1 MSATDLSGLNAGY
14 VAQLLEDYLESPGSV
29 PEEWR
34 AVFEADP
41 HAALAA
47 LPGLARLLGQ
57 PEPGNG
63 KPAPEAATAGAALTP
78 APAPPSAPPAPLAA
92 GTAPGTAAVT
102 AAAADETL
110 LGGVAAAMAL
120 VKAYR
125 MHGHLAARLDPL
137 GSEPPGDPALD
148 ESSLVPALTPE
159 LQARIPASLLRLY
172 VPGET
177 LLEALPRLREVYT
190 GSSAYEIEHISD
202 HAERVWLRQAIESG
216 RFRTPLAREERI
228 ALLRRLSQAEGFE
241 QYLRRSFLGQKQFSI
256 EGLESLVPM
265 LDTAIELAAAG
276 GAHEVVIGMAHRGRL
291 NALVH
296 TVGRSYESIL
306 REFEGER
313 SIDALVRDPEGGT
326 GDVKY
331 HLPASGSRVTAAGE
345 IEVTIV
351 PNPSH
356 LEAAGPVVEGRARAE
371 QTDRSGGAGLHDP
384 SVALPVLIHGDAAFP
399 GQGVV
404 AETLNLQSL
413 EGYATGGTLHLITNN
428 QVGYTTDPAESRSTR
443 YSSDLAKGFDIPIVH
458 VNADDPEA
466 ALASVRLALAY
477 RDEFGH
483 DFVIDLVGY
492 RRFGHNE
499 QDDASYTQPL
509 MVERI
514 QQQRTVRDL
523 YAERLVDDGVIGA
536 DEAQSYV
543 DEVTHTLRSAHERLR
558 SLIGQAEP
566 PPPPPRPAPVVTTGD
581 AVVTAVPS
589 ERLLQLNEQLLAV
602 PEGFTLNPKL
612 ARQLERRR
620 DTVVEGG
627 IDWGQAEALA
637 YGSLLEEGIPV
648 RLSGQDAER
657 GTFAH
662 RHLMFHDPDTGE
674 RYAPIQHLPGA
685 GASFEVYN
693 SPLSE
698 YAALGFEYG
707 YSVAAP
713 DALVLWE
720 AQFGDF
726 VNGAQIV
733 IDQFLVAGRSK
744 WGQTSRLT
752 LLLPH
757 GYEGNGPE
765 HSSARLERF
774 LQQGAQDN
782 IRIANCTTAAQ
793 FFHLLR
799 RQALDATA
807 RPLIVMTP
815 KGLLRL
821 RQASST
827 LADLAAGRFQ
837 PVLDD
842 PLTGSGSRSWRRPPA
857 RALQRQGLL
866 RHRGPRR
873 AATGD
878 RRRGG
883 QARAA
888 LPVPG
893 RGCRRARLLLPGS
906 PGDRLGPGGAA
917 EHGRV
922 AVDPAPPRRRR
933 TGELP
938 GLRCHVRG
946 QAVACRPQRGLPDRA
961 PARTG
966 PHRPGRPPRRAG
978 PVLRARPRH
987 AGREISWSASSCP
1000 WPGLSPAAAAA
1011 DATRGPCLRAAW
1023 SSWRRCLGGSLRQ
1036 APKSIQPIA
1045 TGLLGIRVRRGD
1057 MHLSSHTRRPVR
1069 KIVRIG
1075 SKARPCRAFAVG

>member
-1 MSATDLSGLNAGY
+1 MSTSDLTGLNTGY
-14 VAQLLEDYLESPGSV
+14 VAQLLEDYLDAPASV
-29 PEEWR
+29 APEWR
-34 AVFEADP
+34 ELFERDPASAVAS
-41 HAALAA
+41 
-47 LPGLARLLGQ
+47 LPGLARLLK
-57 PEPGNG
+57 GNG
-63 KPAPEAATAGAALTP
+63 NGSAG
-78 APAPPSAPPAPLAA
+78 SAPPALLPVAPALAPIPS
-92 GTAPGTAAVT
+92 APDPPASPVVQPASPAPEEAALAEGAADEV
-102 AAAADETL
+102 AAADGAPARLPVAVEPDEIL

-137 GSEPPGDPALD
+137 GSEPMGDPALD
-148 ESSLVPALTPE
+148 ESRLVPSLTPE

-190 GSSAYEIEHISD
+190 GSIAYEIEHISD

-216 RFRTPLAREERI
+216 RYNRPLPDEDRI
-228 ALLRRLSQAEGFE
+228 TLLRRLSQAEGFE
-241 QYLRRSFLGQKQFSI
+241 QYLRRSFLGQKQFSL
-256 EGLESLVPM
+256 EGLDSLVPM
-265 LDTAIELAAAG
+265 LDEAIELAARG

-313 SIDALVRDPEGGT
+313 SIDALVVDPEGGT

-331 HLPASGSRVTAAGE
+331 HLPASGTRMTGAGE

-356 LEAAGPVVEGRARAE
+356 LEAEGPVVEGRARAE
-371 QTDRSGGAGLHDP
+371 QTDRSSGAGLHDP
-384 SVALPVLIHGDAAFP
+384 SVALPLLIHGDAAFP

-428 QVGYTTDPAESRSTR
+428 QVGYTTDPTESRSTR
-443 YSSDLAKGFDIPIVH
+443 YSSDLAKGFDVPIVH

-466 ALASVRLALAY
+466 ALSSIRLALAY
-477 RDEFGH
+477 RAEFGH
-483 DFVIDLVGY
+483 DFVVDLVGY

-514 QQQRTVRDL
+514 DHQPTVRDV
-523 YAERLVDDGVIGA
+523 YAARLERDGVLTA
-536 DEAQSYV
+536 EQAQDYV
-543 DEVTHTLRSAHERLR
+543 AEVTQTLRTAHERLR
-558 SLIGQAEP
+558 SAIGQSAPPPRVASAEP
-566 PPPPPRPAPVVTTGD
+566 PPVANTGD
-581 AVVTAVPS
+581 AVVTAVAA
-589 ERLLQLNEQLLAV
+589 ERLETLNRQLIEV
-602 PEGFTLNPKL
+602 PDGFTVNAKL
-612 ARQLERRR
+612 AKQLERRL
-620 DTVVEGG
+620 TTIAEGG
-627 IDWGQAEALA
+627 IDWGQAEALGYA
-637 YGSLLEEGIPV
+637 SLLEEGIPV

-657 GTFAH
+657 GTFGH
-662 RHLMFHDPDTGE
+662 RHLMFHDPNTGE
-674 RYAPIQHLPGA
+674 TYAPIQHLPGA
-685 GASFEVYN
+685 NASVEIYN

-782 IRIANCTTAAQ
+782 IRIANCTTSAQ

-807 RPLIVMTP
+807 RPLVVMTP

-821 RQASST
+821 RAASAT
-827 LADLAAGRFQ
+827 LAELAEGGFQ
-837 PVLDD
+837 PVIDDPGADHARVRRLVLCSGKVYYDIAAHEERPHAGEVAVARLEQLYPFPVAAVEGVIASYPLLQEIVWAQEEPQNMGAWRSIRHRLDD
-842 PLTGSGSRSWRRPPA
+842 AA
-857 RALQRQGLL
+857 RASSAVPGVAYVGR
-866 RHRGPRR
+866 PWR
-873 AATGD
+873 AAPSEGYPTAHQREQD
-878 RRRGG
+878 RIV
-883 QARAA
+883 RAA
-888 LPVPG
+888 LG
-893 RGCRRARLLLPGS
+893 
-906 PGDRLGPGGAA
+906 
-917 EHGRV
+917 
-922 AVDPAPPRRRR
+922 
-933 TGELP
+933 
-938 GLRCHVRG
+938 
-946 QAVACRPQRGLPDRA
+946 
-961 PARTG
+961 
-966 PHRPGRPPRRAG
+966 
-978 PVLRARPRH
+978 
-987 AGREISWSASSCP
+987 SASP
-1000 WPGLSPAAAAA
+1000 
-1011 DATRGPCLRAAW
+1011 
-1023 SSWRRCLGGSLRQ
+1023 
-1036 APKSIQPIA
+1036 
-1045 TGLLGIRVRRGD
+1045 
-1057 MHLSSHTRRPVR
+1057 
-1069 KIVRIG
+1069 
-1075 SKARPCRAFAVG
+1075 